1 MTNTFDTIVVGAGMA
16 GGWAAKEF
24 TEQGFKTLLLERG
37 PNVKHLEDYPTANM
51 LPWEFKHRGQLTTKE
66 ISLIKLVK
74 AEEFLEDLY
83 GSTIYPQTNDMFPPK
98 DSYNKIKGLL
108 KELRKLN
115 K

>member
-1 MTNTFDTIVVGAGMA
+1 MDASIKPINDKVSMFATNEELYD
-16 GGWAAKEF
+16 
-24 TEQGFKTLLLERG
+24 
-37 PNVKHLEDYPTANM
+37 
-51 LPWEFKHRGQLTTKE
+51 QLTTKE

>member
-1 MTNTFDTIVVGAGMA
+1 MDASIKPISDKVSMFASN
-16 GGWAAKEF
+16 KE
-24 TEQGFKTLLLERG
+24 LE
-37 PNVKHLEDYPTANM
+37 E
-51 LPWEFKHRGQLTTKE
+51 QLTPKE

-83 GSTIYPQTNDMFPPK
+83 GSIIYPQTNDMFPPK
-98 DSYNKIKGLL
+98 DSYNKIKDLL

>member
-1 MTNTFDTIVVGAGMA
+1 MDASIKPINDKVSMFATNEELYD
-16 GGWAAKEF
+16 
-24 TEQGFKTLLLERG
+24 
-37 PNVKHLEDYPTANM
+37 
-51 LPWEFKHRGQLTTKE
+51 QLTPKE

-83 GSTIYPQTNDMFPPK
+83 GSIIYPQTNDMFPPK
-98 DSYNKIKGLL
+98 DSYNKIKDLL

>member
-1 MTNTFDTIVVGAGMA
+1 MSTSIKPINDKVSMFATNEELYD
-16 GGWAAKEF
+16 
-24 TEQGFKTLLLERG
+24 
-37 PNVKHLEDYPTANM
+37 
-51 LPWEFKHRGQLTTKE
+51 QLTPKE

-83 GSTIYPQTNDMFPPK
+83 GSILYPQTQDMFPPK
-98 DSYNKIKGLL
+98 DSFNKIKDLL

>member
-1 MTNTFDTIVVGAGMA
+1 MDASIKPINDKVNMFATNEELYD
-16 GGWAAKEF
+16 
-24 TEQGFKTLLLERG
+24 
-37 PNVKHLEDYPTANM
+37 
-51 LPWEFKHRGQLTTKE
+51 QLTPKE

-83 GSTIYPQTNDMFPPK
+83 GSIIYPQTQDMFPPK